1 MFKSKIFNYIFPSLK
16 NYKKEYWSKDIVA
29 GIVVASLTIPV
40 AMGYAEVA
48 GLPPIFGLYAAIF
61 PIIAYAMFSSS
72 PQLNLGANA
81 SSSAITASA
90 LASMGIALSSN
101 QVLYIV
107 PVLSFFCAIFLLLFA
122 IANLGKFTKFISMP
136 VMSGFITGVALS
148 ILFGQIPKMM
158 GISADRSLFMG
169 NIIAIITGFSKTNW
183 FAVAIGVT
191 VLALI
196 IIGKKTVKKVPVSLI
211 LLVVATIASSALK
224 FDEYGV
230 KLIGDIPKG
239 LPSFNIPDIFALPNL
254 ALGVLSGFL
263 VALVCFADSLL
274 SSKSFAIRNHY
285 ELDEQRELAAYSV
298 ANFAAAVTGCAP
310 VGASVSRTAAS
321 EDFKGKTQL
330 VSVVAAV
337 IVGLVVAFF
346 SPLLYYMPDPALA
359 GITISALLGIID
371 VKGIRSILS
380 RSKREAAIWTAAVLG
395 VLLVGVLFGVLLGV
409 FLSFIDVIARLS
421 APPSAMLGKIEG
433 KRGYYDLQRNPEAR
447 PLPHVAIYRF
457 SGALFFANVKDF
469 SDGLENALSEETEI
483 LIIDASAIIS
493 IDITAADE
501 LIKVVNMLEK
511 KKIKY
516 YITNGI
522 GTFRDELERMEL
534 SSKISGEHIQ
544 KTIQDALNAGGY
556 TEEKAKP
563 Q

>member
-1 MFKSKIFNYIFPSLK
+1 MFTSKLFDYIFPSLK
-16 NYKKEYWSKDIVA
+16 NYKKEYFTKDIVA

-48 GLPPIFGLYAAIF
+48 GLPPIYGLYAAIF
-61 PIIAYAMFSSS
+61 PIIAYAIFASS

-90 LASMGIALSSN
+90 LASMGIALGS
-101 QVLYIV
+101 QQALAIV
-107 PVLSFFCAIFLLLFA
+107 PILSFFCAVFLMLFA
-122 IANLGKFTKFISMP
+122 VANLGRFTKFISMP

-148 ILFGQIPKMM
+148 ILFGQIPKLM
-158 GISADRSLFMG
+158 GISADRSQLFG
-169 NIIAIITGFSKTNW
+169 NIIAIFTGFSSTNW
-183 FAVAIGVT
+183 LAVAIGLSIL
-191 VLALI
+191 VLI
-196 IIGKKTVKKVPVSLI
+196 VIGKKTMKKVPVSLI
-211 LLVVATIASSALK
+211 LLILATIASYFLR
-224 FDEYGV
+224 FDSYGI

-239 LPSFNIPDIFALPNL
+239 LPSLKFPDIFSLSNL
-254 ALGVLSGFL
+254 SLGILSGFL
-263 VALVCFADSLL
+263 VAVVCFADSLL
-274 SSKSFAIRNHY
+274 SSKSFAIRNNY

-298 ANFAAAVTGCAP
+298 ANFVAAATGCAP

-371 VKGIRSILS
+371 IKGIRSILA
-380 RSKREAAIWTAAVLG
+380 RSKREALIWTAAVLG

-421 APPSAMLGKIEG
+421 APPSAMLGRIKG
-433 KRGYYDLQRNPEAR
+433 KRGYYDLQRNPDAT
-447 PLPHVAIYRF
+447 PLPHIAIYRF
-457 SGALFFANVKDF
+457 SGALFFANVKEF
-469 SDGLENALSEETEI
+469 SEGLQNALSEDTKI

-493 IDITAADE
+493 IDVTAADE
-501 LIKVVNMLEK
+501 LVKVVNMLERRG
-511 KKIKY
+511 IYY
-516 YITNGI
+516 YITNVI
-522 GTFRDELERMEL
+522 GNFRDELERLEL
-534 SSKISGEHIQ
+534 HSQISPEHIQ
-544 KTIQDALNAGGY
+544 KTIQDALNASGY
-556 TEEKAKP
+556 NET
-563 Q
+563 QSV